1 MSNALYL
8 AWSGVLGQQA
18 GAQPPALHLAAAT
31 QPGSAPA
38 DAGGLGPAMLVLVAI
53 GSCVLAVWII
63 RCLARPGRLRM
74 RNTPGR
80 PNSLTIVHIIVVAL
94 LMILALNLAAGL
106 LRQLLPGQP
115 TTQPTQPTQPATQ
128 AATQQ
133 DEGLSDARLEIAA
146 GAVGFVVWLAASLA
160 VAAGTFRHGLSRGLG
175 LSLRHWIC
183 DLGRAIFG
191 YLAVTPLWV
200 GLAILFAYVFNLLNI
215 PARIHPALQYLS
227 AFTPPWRLLAVFEAV
242 ILAPLAEEVFFRGLV
257 QSFFRRVFHSP
268 RLAILLASAIF
279 AGIHTNEPQAIPSL
293 FALALALGYNYERTG
308 RLTGP
313 ILIHAIFNAVNLAM
327 WKG

>member
-80 PNSLTIVHIIVVAL
+80 PNRLTIVHIIVVAL

-268 RLAILLASAIF
+268 RLAIVLASAIF

>member
-80 PNSLTIVHIIVVAL
+80 PNRLTIVHIIVVAL

-115 TTQPTQPTQPATQ
+115 TTQPTQPATQ

-133 DEGLSDARLEIAA
+133 DEGLSDAHLEIAA

>member
-18 GAQPPALHLAAAT
+18 GAQRLAAAT

-38 DAGGLGPAMLVLVAI
+38 DAGAPSPAMLALMAI
-53 GSCVLAVWII
+53 GFCVLAVWII
-63 RCLARPGRLRM
+63 RCIARPRRLQL

-80 PNSLTIVHIIVVAL
+80 PNSLTVVPIIVVAL
-94 LMILALNLAAGL
+94 LWQLAGSAAFGL
-106 LRQLLPGQP
+106 LGQLSPGQP
-115 TTQPTQPTQPATQ
+115 TTQPIQPTQPTTRVATG
-128 AATQQ
+128 A
-133 DEGLSDARLEIAA
+133 DKELSDARLGIAA
-146 GAVGFVVWLAASLA
+146 AAIGFAVCLVGSLA
-160 VAAGTFRHGLSRGLG
+160 IAAGTFRHGLSRGLG

-183 DLGRAIFG
+183 DLGRAILG
-191 YLAVTPLWV
+191 YLAVLPLCV
-200 GLAILFAYVFNLLNI
+200 GLLYLSCQVFVWLNLT
-215 PARIHPALQYLS
+215 PQTHPALQYLS
-227 AFTPPWRLLAVFEAV
+227 AFTPTWRILVVIEAA

-268 RLAILLASAIF
+268 HLAILLASAIF

>member
-18 GAQPPALHLAAAT
+18 GAQRLAAAT
-31 QPGSAPA
+31 QPTSAPA
-38 DAGGLGPAMLVLVAI
+38 DAGGLSPAMLALVAI

-63 RCLARPGRLRM
+63 RCIARPSRLRM

-94 LMILALNLAAGL
+94 LMILALNVTAGL
-106 LRQLLPGQP
+106 LRQLRPGQP
-115 TTQPTQPTQPATQ
+115 TTQPTQPTTQ
-128 AATQQ
+128 AATQP
-133 DEGLSDARLEIAA
+133 DEGLSDARLEIAS

-183 DLGRAIFG
+183 DLGRAILG
-191 YLAVTPLWV
+191 YLAVAPLWV

-257 QSFFRRVFHSP
+257 QSFFRRALHSP

-279 AGIHTNEPQAIPSL
+279 AAVHYNQPQAIPSF

>member
-1 MSNALYL
+1 
-8 AWSGVLGQQA
+8 
-18 GAQPPALHLAAAT
+18 
-31 QPGSAPA
+31 
-38 DAGGLGPAMLVLVAI
+38 MLVLVAI

-63 RCLARPGRLRM
+63 RCFARPSRLRM

>member
-8 AWSGVLGQQA
+8 AWSGLLGQQA
-18 GAQPPALHLAAAT
+18 GAQRLAAAT

-38 DAGGLGPAMLVLVAI
+38 DANVLGPAMLVLVAI

-63 RCLARPGRLRM
+63 RCIARPSRLQL

-94 LMILALNLAAGL
+94 LWQLAGSAAFGL
-106 LRQLLPGQP
+106 LGQLSPGHP
-115 TTQPTQPTQPATQ
+115 TTQPATQ
-128 AATQQ
+128 PATLVATGA
-133 DEGLSDARLEIAA
+133 DRELSDARLGIVVAA
-146 GAVGFVVWLAASLA
+146 IGLAVCLVGSLA

-183 DLGRAIFG
+183 DLGRAILG
-191 YLAVTPLWV
+191 YLAVAPLWV
-200 GLAILFAYVFNLLNI
+200 GLAILFAYVFKILDLPSNT
-215 PARIHPALQYLS
+215 HPVLKYINAL
-227 AFTPPWRLLAVFEAV
+227 TPPWRILAVFEAV

-257 QSFFRRVFHSP
+257 QSFFRRAFHSP

-279 AGIHTNEPQAIPSL
+279 AAVHYNEPQAIPSL